1 MKKNPALTLLFAW
14 LLPGAGHWYIG
25 QRVKGVL
32 FCFLLIMMFT
42 LGVLLAE
49 GGCVDAKPLGM
60 LRAVFGDAD
69 LGRHPYAFLLQMCEG
84 APAVTALVLTAG
96 TPEPPASKLNDFGML
111 LTLIAGALNV
121 LLVADALY
129 RCGPIEMRDDELD

>member
-69 LGRHPYAFLLQMCEG
+69 AGRHPYAFLLQAWAG
-84 APAVTALVLTAG
+84 GPAVTALVITAG
-96 TPEPPASKLNDFGML
+96 APERPASKLNDFAML

-129 RCGPIEMRDDELD
+129 RCGPIDVKDDEID